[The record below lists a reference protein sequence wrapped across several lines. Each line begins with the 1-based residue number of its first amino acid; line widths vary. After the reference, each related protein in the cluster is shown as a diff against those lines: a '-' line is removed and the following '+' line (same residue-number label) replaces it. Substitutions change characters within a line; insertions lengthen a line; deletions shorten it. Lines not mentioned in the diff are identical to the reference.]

1 MLTRASLF
9 VDSKILSENLAK
21 LRSIAPGKEIIP
33 MVKADGYGHGA
44 VEVSRVLLQ
53 NDIKILGV
61 ASLAEALEL
70 RRELPSFQFEIYVF
84 SDVQLSDS
92 SNIELYRNFR
102 LTPIISNRRDL
113 KTFLSEK
120 TFAHFPL
127 MLKFNTGMNRLGL
140 ALNEVEEV
148 AREIKQAGRSSIDH
162 VMTHFACASQNIELA
177 SNKRQQEN
185 FAKLLNELQSLGLS
199 IEATSIANSG
209 AIEQGAGLEYSHI
222 RPGIMMY
229 GPSSLIPGL
238 KSRWQ
243 GRVISSLRVR
253 VLQSQEMKKGDPIG
267 YGASPLG
274 KDGRLIIAA
283 IGYGDG
289 FNNRY
294 QKSKFE
300 VITPKGD
307 RVPVDVVGRV
317 NMDMVQLLAPPESRI
332 DSGDELVFWNDDP
345 RTLDLLCQS
354 SQTIP
359 YEVFCQLSGRV
370 PRIFTLA

>member
-9 VDSKILSENLAK
+9 VDSNILSENLAK

-44 VEVSRVLLQ
+44 VEVSRILLQ
-53 NDIKILGV
+53 NEVKILGV
-61 ASLAEALEL
+61 ATLAEALEL
-70 RRELPSFQFEIYVF
+70 RRELARFQFEVFVF
-84 SDVQLSDS
+84 SDVQIHDPANLEFYS
-92 SNIELYRNFR
+92 NFR
-102 LTPIISNRRDL
+102 ITPVISNRSDL
-113 KTFLSEK
+113 KIFLTDK
-120 TFAHFPL
+120 AFAHFPL
-127 MLKFNTGMNRLGL
+127 MLKFNTGMNRLGFG
-140 ALNEVEEV
+140 LNEVEAV
-148 AREIKQAGRSSIDH
+148 AKEIKHSGRSSIAH

-185 FAKLLNELQSLGLS
+185 FASVVSELKSLGLEV
-199 IEATSIANSG
+199 EATSIANSG

-222 RPGIMMY
+222 RPGIMLY

-238 KSRWQ
+238 KSRWN
-243 GRVISSLRVR
+243 GRVISSLKVR
-253 VLQSQEMKKGDPIG
+253 ILHSQEMKKGDPIG

-274 KDGRLIIAA
+274 KDGRLLIAA

-317 NMDMVQLLAPPESRI
+317 NMDMVQLLAPPESKI
-332 DSGDELVFWNDDP
+332 DSGDELIFWNDDP